1 MRLRMLL
8 VLSAV
13 LASMFV
19 ALVGGAGA
27 TLSQFSLTF
36 TGKHVA
42 DASFPAGLHH
52 EGRFTASAPFCS
64 AGSAVD
70 TRHVQDPPLWVER
83 THTCADGSGS
93 IVVSMPNVT
102 GEHGGNG
109 SWEIIGGTG
118 KYEKLRGSGS
128 YIGQRLSGDPAD
140 FLSITYQTTWK
151 GLIDFDADP
160 PALTLSAT
168 VTKLKL
174 PRRTYAMR
182 VTLLVSNEEPG
193 ERVNYSLIVQSRGQF
208 VPGGSRQGS
217 TTSRRAAVT
226 LRITPP
232 RTARAVRLSVRAS
245 DPVGNENITTRSV
258 KLP

>member
-8 VLSAV
+8 VLGAV
-13 LASMFV
+13 LASMLV
-19 ALVGGAGA
+19 ALAGGAGA
-27 TLSQFSLTF
+27 ALSQFSLTF

-42 DASFPAGLHH
+42 DPSLLAGLRH

-83 THTCADGSGS
+83 THTCDDGSGS
-93 IVVSMPNVT
+93 IVVSMPNVI
-102 GEHGGNG
+102 GEHGGRG
-109 SWEIIGGTG
+109 SWQIIGGTG
-118 KYEKLRGSGS
+118 KYEELRGSGT
-128 YIGQRLSGDPAD
+128 YVGQRLSGDPAD
-140 FLSITYQTTWK
+140 FVSISYQTTWK
-151 GLIDFDADP
+151 GVVDFDADP
-160 PALTLSAT
+160 PVLTLSAT
-168 VTKLKL
+168 VTKLNL
-174 PRRTYAMR
+174 PQRTYAMR

-226 LRITPP
+226 LRIMPP
-232 RTARAVRLSVRAS
+232 RTARTVRLSVRAS